1 MLPFVRITDDF
12 DFEVHVNMGIVD
24 DEDDAQPRRI
34 LGKGNAKQVFEMVL
48 NYLPPNIGMAR
59 YEWYEEDSAA

>member
-1 MLPFVRITDDF
+1 
-12 DFEVHVNMGIVD
+12 MGIVD

>member
-1 MLPFVRITDDF
+1 MTKNETMQKLIAMLRKDAYEATTLVA
-12 DFEVHVNMGIVD
+12 HYA
-24 DEDDAQPRRI
+24 DES
-34 LGKGNAKQVFEMVL
+34 KGNAKQVFEMVL